1 MTQRPRESR
10 VANRIS
16 RELSRIV
23 DVLKEIFRSLHRQ
36 FGESVP
42 QFQDAKV
49 AQVAQ
54 GQPWGRLGG
63 DGKLA
68 FEGPKKT

>member
-1 MTQRPRESR
+1 LTQRSRESR

-36 FGESVP
+36 FEESTS

-54 GQPWGRLGG
+54 GQPWGRSRG
-63 DGKLA
+63 DEKLA
-68 FEGPKKT
+68 FGEPKKT